1 MSERGMISRE
11 FVDKV
16 RASADIV
23 KVISG
28 YVSLKK
34 KGDRYWGCCPFH
46 HEKTASFQV
55 KPDEGFFYCFGC
67 HVGGNAFKFISL
79 IENINYYE
87 AVKRQAE
94 KLGIPIP
101 TAEQS
106 PQEIAR
112 ENHLNDLRK
121 IHEMAGSFY
130 HNCLTKTG
138 YGKDGLEYLH
148 GRGITDQI
156 IEEFKLGFAPD
167 AWNKLSTAFLKRDV
181 PAKLLLDGGLGMM
194 RQGGGVYDRFRNRVM
209 IPIMDERGRIVAF
222 GGRVLGQGEP
232 KYLNSPET
240 AIFNK
245 RKLLFGLDKA
255 KKAIQQEGFALV
267 VEGYMDA
274 ISVYAAG
281 VHNVV
286 ASLGTAFTQEQC
298 RHIMRYG
305 AELYFCYDS
314 DAAGQNAT
322 VRGLSI
328 ARSTGA
334 KVKVVSIPDGK
345 DPDEFI
351 RKHGVE
357 AFREL
362 MKKALPLVDFYIEYV
377 KSKVDIS
384 RLEGKLQ
391 ALNELM
397 PLLSSIRGDNV
408 ERNVYVRKL
417 SSLLDMD
424 ESEILNTSSRGMYRR
439 RDNRSSIPVSIDVRE
454 DSGENKPRRQ
464 VVNQMDDKDGK
475 AARLCIRGVWED
487 PALLLHLK
495 QMLPIEY
502 MPDWMREVLN
512 AMSESIAVLGRPQR
526 DDVISRLSESSA
538 EEFSHALVEDCFD
551 GDMFELYSK
560 ATNFL
565 HGRYLY
571 ILFKQKS
578 QESVEAYSRNDM
590 TEYLRL
596 TKEAAKIKKE
606 MDEYKID
613 ERINFS

>member
-1 MSERGMISRE
+1 MGVKLTEE
-11 FVDKV
+11 FVEQV
-16 RASADIV
+16 SAETDILSV
-23 KVISG
+23 VSS
-28 YVSLKK
+28 YVPLRR
-34 KGDRYWGCCPFH
+34 KGNRYWGCCPFH

-362 MKKALPLVDFYIEYV
+362 LKKALPLVDFYIEYV

-424 ESEILNTSSRGMYRR
+424 ESEILNTSSRGMCRR

>member
-1 MSERGMISRE
+1 MRR
-11 FVDKV
+11 
-16 RASADIV
+16 
-23 KVISG
+23 
-28 YVSLKK
+28 
-34 KGDRYWGCCPFH
+34 KGNRYWGCCPFH

-362 MKKALPLVDFYIEYV
+362 LKKALPLVDFYIEYV

>member
-1 MSERGMISRE
+1 MGVKLTEE
-11 FVDKV
+11 FVEQV
-16 RASADIV
+16 SAETDILSV
-23 KVISG
+23 VSS
-28 YVSLKK
+28 YVPLRR
-34 KGDRYWGCCPFH
+34 KGNRYWGCCPFH

-112 ENHLNDLRK
+112 ENRLNDLRK

-362 MKKALPLVDFYIEYV
+362 LKKALPLVDFYIEYV

>member
-1 MSERGMISRE
+1 MGVKLTEE
-11 FVDKV
+11 FVEQV
-16 RASADIV
+16 SAETDILSV
-23 KVISG
+23 VSS
-28 YVSLKK
+28 YVPLRR
-34 KGDRYWGCCPFH
+34 KGNRYWGCCPFH

-130 HNCLTKTG
+130 HNCLIKTG

-156 IEEFKLGFAPD
+156 IEEFKLGFAPE

-362 MKKALPLVDFYIEYV
+362 LKKALPLVDFYIEYV

-512 AMSESIAVLGRPQR
+512 AMGESIAVLGRPQR

-596 TKEAAKIKKE
+596 TKEVAKIKKE

>member
-1 MSERGMISRE
+1 MGVKLTEE
-11 FVDKV
+11 FVEQV
-16 RASADIV
+16 SAETDILSV
-23 KVISG
+23 VSS
-28 YVSLKK
+28 YVPLRR
-34 KGDRYWGCCPFH
+34 KGNRYWGCCPFH

-255 KKAIQQEGFALV
+255 KKVIQQEGFALV

-362 MKKALPLVDFYIEYV
+362 LKKALPLVDFYIEYV

>member
-1 MSERGMISRE
+1 MGVKLTEE
-11 FVDKV
+11 FVEQV
-16 RASADIV
+16 SAETDILSV
-23 KVISG
+23 VSS
-28 YVSLKK
+28 YVPLRR
-34 KGDRYWGCCPFH
+34 KGNRYWGCCPFH

-209 IPIMDERGRIVAF
+209 IPIMDERGRVVAF

-362 MKKALPLVDFYIEYV
+362 LKKALPLVDFYIEYV

>member
-1 MSERGMISRE
+1 MGVKLTEE
-11 FVDKV
+11 FVEQV
-16 RASADIV
+16 SAETDILSV
-23 KVISG
+23 VSS
-28 YVSLKK
+28 YVPLRR
-34 KGDRYWGCCPFH
+34 KGNRYWGCCPFH

-181 PAKLLLDGGLGMM
+181 PVKLLLDGGLGMM

-209 IPIMDERGRIVAF
+209 IPIMDERGRVVAF

-362 MKKALPLVDFYIEYV
+362 LKKALPLVDFYIEYV

>member
-1 MSERGMISRE
+1 MGVKLTEE
-11 FVDKV
+11 FVEQV
-16 RASADIV
+16 SAETDILSV
-23 KVISG
+23 VSS
-28 YVSLKK
+28 YVPLRR
-34 KGDRYWGCCPFH
+34 KGNRYWGCCPFH

-67 HVGGNAFKFISL
+67 HVGGNAFKFIS
-79 IENINYYE
+79 
-87 AVKRQAE
+87 VKRQAE

-362 MKKALPLVDFYIEYV
+362 LKKALPLVDFYIEYV

>member
-1 MSERGMISRE
+1 MGVKLTEE
-11 FVDKV
+11 FVEQV
-16 RASADIV
+16 SAETDILSV
-23 KVISG
+23 VSS
-28 YVSLKK
+28 YVPLRR
-34 KGDRYWGCCPFH
+34 KGNRYWGCCPFH
-46 HEKTASFQV
+46 NEKTASFQV

-362 MKKALPLVDFYIEYV
+362 LKKALPLVDFYIEYV

>member
-1 MSERGMISRE
+1 MGVKLTEE
-11 FVDKV
+11 FVEQV
-16 RASADIV
+16 SAETDILSV
-23 KVISG
+23 VSS
-28 YVSLKK
+28 YVPLRR
-34 KGDRYWGCCPFH
+34 KGNRYWGCCPFH

-181 PAKLLLDGGLGMM
+181 PAKLLLDSGLGMM

-362 MKKALPLVDFYIEYV
+362 LKKALPLVDFYIEYV